1 MANRATFSIAALDP
15 ALVLHWPTAGGGL
28 WDPEVSSLVEDLEDS
43 LDVFVTS
50 SGTGQGAPRLSDAA
64 SAVRF
69 MGCPTAVVV
78 ALEGHVPLHDE
89 LIDAANTLGRPV
101 VVVEAPWSIQA
112 IEEAYQIGRRHIQQ
126 AA

>member
-1 MANRATFSIAALDP
+1 MANRTTFSIAALEP
-15 ALVLHWPTAGGGL
+15 ALVLHWPTASGGL
-28 WDPEVSSLVEDLEDS
+28 WDPEVSSLVEDLEDR

-50 SGTGQGAPRLSDAA
+50 SGSGRGAPGLSDAA

-78 ALEGHVPLHDE
+78 ALEGHLPLHDE
-89 LIDAANTLGRPV
+89 LIDAAVTLGRPV

-112 IEEAYQIGRRHIQQ
+112 IEEAYQVGRRTIQQ